1 MHFLAFGVDPDFA
14 LVRDLAIQSGAFA
27 RRIYETSDAAIQLED
42 FHSRISSPLLYD
54 VKFEYVGASFT
65 EKTRLDVSKTFYK
78 GGEYIVAGKIKEISN
93 LEEEIQPE
101 IIIQASQYI
110 PQKYESKIL
119 PCYLRNESNINV
131 AESEALLADESI
143 LKRPSLCIPINKPT
157 IVRSDAE
164 NFIERLWAFLTIQNL
179 LDDANKDESSSIFI
193 EEITTKSSIE
203 KDIVSN
209 TTENIEI
216 EKSDR
221 DRALDIALKYNF
233 VTDVTSLVVRK
244 PNEDKN
250 ETVSMIE
257 SESQEDKDT
266 VLPQLTNSKSK
277 KGYSTSYVN
286 QKQVNYGYSQKV
298 IPKGAIQNS
307 FKLRGAPSPQ
317 FASASNYGPLS
328 APFNVGGQA
337 PRRRQRPSISVRKRP
352 VLNSI
357 GISLT
362 TSAYPTTN
370 SYTTTTTGIYAT
382 VR

>member
-1 MHFLAFGVDPDFA
+1 M
-14 LVRDLAIQSGAFA
+14 
-27 RRIYETSDAAIQLED
+27 
-42 FHSRISSPLLYD
+42 
-54 VKFEYVGASFT
+54 
-65 EKTRLDVSKTFYK
+65 
-78 GGEYIVAGKIKEISN
+78 
-93 LEEEIQPE
+93 
-101 IIIQASQYI
+101 
-110 PQKYESKIL
+110 
-119 PCYLRNESNINV
+119 
-131 AESEALLADESI
+131 DESV

-179 LDDANKDESSSIFI
+179 LDDANREESSPNFV

-209 TTENIEI
+209 TTETIEI

-266 VLPQLTNSKSK
+266 VFPQLTNSKSK

-370 SYTTTTTGIYAT
+370 FYTTTTTNILAT